1 MEQSQR
7 QIYVARAFPS
17 AVEEKLAARYRVIR
31 NTQTEPPTTERLIAE
46 AKGCNYLFVSPTEPV
61 SRIVFEQL
69 HGTLE
74 AVATYSVGYNHIDIE
89 AAREHGVAVFNSPGV
104 LTDATADVGML
115 LLLNAAR
122 RGYEASQM
130 LRNGQWKSWEPTLL
144 LGLELTG
151 RRLGILGMGRIGQA
165 LAQRARGFGLKIH
178 YHNRHQLTPNLEN
191 GAQFHATAEE
201 LLSVSDIFAICAPST
216 PELAGFLNH
225 ERIAMLPPDA
235 VVINIARGELVVDDA
250 LIEALRTRRLF
261 AAGLDVYTN
270 EPALDPRYLSLENAF
285 LTPHIG
291 SATKE
296 TRDAMG
302 LILLDALEAY
312 EQGKTPANRL
322 V

>member
-1 MEQSQR
+1 MEQAQR
-7 QIYVARAFPS
+7 QIYVACSFP
-17 AVEEKLAARYRVIR
+17 AVVEEKLAERYRVIR
-31 NTQTEPPTTERLIAE
+31 NSRTEPPSVERLITE
-46 AKGCNYLFVSPTEPV
+46 AQGCNYLFISPTEPIT
-61 SRIVFEQL
+61 RTVFEQL

-74 AVATYSVGYNHIDIE
+74 AVATYSVGFNHVDIE

-104 LTDATADVGML
+104 LTDATADIGML

-122 RGYEASQM
+122 RGYEASKM
-130 LRNGQWKSWEPTLL
+130 LREGRWGAWEPTLL

-165 LAQRARGFGLKIH
+165 LAKRARGFGLKIH
-178 YHNRHQLTPNLEN
+178 YHNRHRLTPDIEN
-191 GAQFHATAEE
+191 NAEYHATAED
-201 LLSVSDIFAICAPST
+201 LLAVSDIFAICTPST
-216 PELAGFLNH
+216 PELTGFLNH

-235 VVINIARGELVVDDA
+235 VVINIARGEMVVDDA
-250 LIEALRTRRLF
+250 LIDALRTRRLF
-261 AAGLDVYTN
+261 SAGLDVYRN
-270 EPALDPRYLSLENAF
+270 EPALDPRYLTLENAF

-312 EQGKTPANRL
+312 EQGKVPSNRL